1 METAYFQAA
10 VLVRFEE
17 IHLVS
22 VIEMYK
28 QFTLAEILYVCD
40 PFLVVFHFCNLS
52 WTLYDMNTNIHK
64 KRTTTLRNSVLITS
78 PF

>member
-1 METAYFQAA
+1 METAFFQAA

-28 QFTLAEILYVCD
+28 QFTLAENLCVCD

-52 WTLYDMNTNIHK
+52 WTLFDVKTKMHE
-64 KRTTTLRNSVLITS
+64 KRTTTQRNSVLITS
-78 PF
+78 LL

>member
-1 METAYFQAA
+1 METAYIQAV

-17 IHLVS
+17 IHFVS

-28 QFTLAEILYVCD
+28 QFTLAEILYLCD

-52 WTLYDMNTNIHK
+52 WTLFDVKTKIHE
-64 KRTTTLRNSVLITS
+64 KRTTTQRNSVLITS
-78 PF
+78 LL

>member
-28 QFTLAEILYVCD
+28 QFTLAEILCMW
-40 PFLVVFHFCNLS
+40 PFSGRFSLL
-52 WTLYDMNTNIHK
+52 
-64 KRTTTLRNSVLITS
+64 
-78 PF
+78 